1 MALEVKSWRLTAV
14 ANEYGYEE
22 VFARQIGALG
32 ARKDAAIGIS
42 TSGNS
47 PNVLRGIA
55 AARQLGMLTV
65 GLTGKTGGELKRLA
79 GFCLFVPSR
88 VGGAGSGGPLLARA
102 IVQGGWSRVLGE

>member
-79 GFCLFVPSR
+79 GLVLCVASHGAARGRAGHRPSR
-88 VGGAGSGGPLLARA
+88 TFASGHCARLA
-102 IVQGGWSRVLGE
+102 

>member
-65 GLTGKTGGELKRLA
+65 GLTGKTGGELKGLA
-79 GFCLFVPSR
+79 GLCPRLPPD
-88 VGGAGSGGPLLARA
+88 GGRR
-102 IVQGGWSRVLGE
+102 VQGGPTPRGHSVGGHC